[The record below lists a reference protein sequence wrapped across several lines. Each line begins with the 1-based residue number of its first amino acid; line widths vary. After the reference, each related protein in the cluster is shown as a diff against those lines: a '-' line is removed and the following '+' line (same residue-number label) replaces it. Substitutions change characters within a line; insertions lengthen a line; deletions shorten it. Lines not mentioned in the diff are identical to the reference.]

1 MRFLLILV
9 VAIVLFSCGEKK
21 AQSILSPENSDLK
34 VGELVGR
41 KKLTGNSIDTFRL
54 DLGAHAFVF
63 GYAEQH
69 DVDVIVKIFSPDS
82 AKQIA
87 AFDGPARGPE
97 SFKFNADVAGVY
109 TITITPFEKAEGEY
123 SIVLKGAEP
132 LATTPEGRVDQV
144 VRSASGGEE
153 KAPGAAIAVQ
163 RDGKLIYNKGFGY
176 ADLEQNAKIT
186 PTTIFHIASVSK
198 QFTAFAIAMLADQGK
213 LSLDDDIRKYL
224 PEMHDFG
231 TPITIRQL
239 GHHTSGLRDQWSL
252 LMMAGWRLDDV
263 ITYNHILKLVNKQTE
278 LNFKPGDEHLYCN
291 TGFTLMAEI
300 VHRVTKETFS
310 EWCQKNI
317 FVPLQMNNT
326 LFYDDHERV
335 VENRA
340 YSYHMGSKGYQKSV
354 LSYANA
360 GATSLFTTVED
371 LSIWAQNFEKMT
383 VGNQNVMDMMEHKF
397 VLNNGDTI
405 EYAFGQVINKYKGLK
420 AASHGG
426 ADAGYRTF
434 FIRFPEQHMSIS
446 VFSNNA
452 SFPVGGLAFEL
463 ADLYLEKEFKPGPE
477 RQNNNA
483 NNNNNNNNPPAEPP
497 FDPKSVKLTDY
508 TGMFYSP
515 ELDTRYEFVVVNDT
529 LVSHHQRHDDW
540 KLRPTKADQF
550 DINMLGTLDF
560 YREKGK
566 VAGFRASN
574 GRVRNLKFVRQ

>member
-1 MRFLLILV
+1 MTNRLLLILC
-9 VAIVLFSCGEKK
+9 IVTLISCGEKK
-21 AQSILSPENSDLK
+21 PQSRLSSDGSDLK
-34 VGELVGR
+34 VGEVVGR
-41 KKLTGNSIDTFRL
+41 RTLALHTTDSFKLN
-54 DLGAHAFVF
+54 LGAKAFVY
-63 GYAEQH
+63 GYADQH
-69 DVDVIVKIFSPDS
+69 DVDVVVRIFGPDH
-82 AKQIA
+82 AKMA
-87 AFDGPARGPE
+87 EFDGPARGPE
-97 SFKFNADVAGVY
+97 SFKFTTAVEGVH
-109 TITITPFEKAEGEY
+109 TIAISPFENLEGEY
-123 SIVLKGAEP
+123 SVVVSGAEAV
-132 LATTPEGRVDQV
+132 ATDPEGRVDQV
-144 VRSASGGEE
+144 VRAAADGDQ
-153 KAPGAAIAVQ
+153 KAPGVAIAVQ
-163 RDGKLIYNKGFGY
+163 RDGKLIYDKGFGY

-263 ITYNHILKLVNKQTE
+263 ITYNHILKVASKQTE
-278 LNFKPGDEHLYCN
+278 LNFKPGDEHVYCN

-300 VHRVTKETFS
+300 VHRVTKESFS
-310 EWCQKNI
+310 VWCGKNI
-317 FVPLQMNNT
+317 FDPLGMKNT

-340 YSYHMGSKGYQKSV
+340 YSYHRGSNGYQKSV

-371 LSIWAQNFEKMT
+371 LSLWAQNFEKMT
-383 VGNQNVMDMMEHKF
+383 VGNQNIMNTMEHKF
-397 VLNNGDTI
+397 VLNNGDSI
-405 EYAFGQVINKYKGLK
+405 DYAFGQAVNKYKGLK
-420 AASHGG
+420 AVSHGG
-426 ADAGYRTF
+426 ADAGYRSF
-434 FIRFPEQHMSIS
+434 FIRFPEQHFSIA

-463 ADLYLEKEFKPGPE
+463 ADLYLEKEFKPEQPPQE
-477 RQNNNA
+477 TPPPS
-483 NNNNNNNNPPAEPP
+483 NNNNQSDETP
-497 FDPKSVKLTDY
+497 FDPKSVNLSDY
-508 TGMFYSP
+508 TGFFYSP

-529 LVSHHQRHDDW
+529 LVSHHQRHDNW
-540 KLRPTKADQF
+540 KLRGTKVDQF
-550 DINMLGTLDF
+550 NINILGTLDF

-574 GRVRNLKFVRQ
+574 GRVRNLKFVKQ

>member
-1 MRFLLILV
+1 MISRLFLLTC
-9 VAIVLFSCGEKK
+9 VAILFSCGEKK
-21 AQSILSPENSDLK
+21 PQSILTPERSDLK

-41 KKLTGNSIDTFRL
+41 KKLTGNSVDTFKL
-54 DLGAHAFVF
+54 DLGANAFVYGF
-63 GYAEQH
+63 ADQH
-69 DVDVIVKIFSPDS
+69 DVDVVVKIFSPDS
-82 AKQIA
+82 AKKIA
-87 AFDGPARGPE
+87 EFDGPARGPE
-97 SFKFNADVAGVY
+97 SFKFNGDVAGVY
-109 TITITPFEKAEGEY
+109 TITIQPFEKAEGEY
-123 SIVLKGAEP
+123 SIMLKGAEP
-132 LATTPEGRVDQV
+132 LATEPGTRVDQV

-153 KAPGAAIAVQ
+153 KAPGVAIAVQ
-163 RDGKLIYNKGFGY
+163 RDGKLVYSKGFGY
-176 ADLEQNAKIT
+176 ADLEQDTKIT

-213 LSLDDDIRKYL
+213 ISLDDDIRKYL

-263 ITYNHILKLVNKQTE
+263 ITYNHILKLLRKQTE
-278 LNFKPGDEHLYCN
+278 LNYKPGDEHLYSN

-300 VHRVTKETFS
+300 VHRVTKKPFS
-310 EWCQKNI
+310 EWCQENI
-317 FVPLQMNNT
+317 FVPLNMKNT

-340 YSYHMGSKGYQKSV
+340 YSYHMGSNGYKKSV

-371 LSIWAQNFEKMT
+371 LSLWAQNFEKMT
-383 VGNQNVMDMMEHKF
+383 VGNQNVMDMMEHRY

-405 EYAFGQVINKYKGLK
+405 DYAFGQVINKYKGLK

-434 FIRFPEQHMSIS
+434 FIRFPEQHVSIS

-463 ADLYLEKEFKPGPE
+463 ADLYLKDELKPEPG
-477 RQNNNA
+477 NNNA
-483 NNNNNNNNPPAEPP
+483 QNNNNNQSNEPP
-497 FDPKSVKLTDY
+497 FDPKAVKLSDY
-508 TGMFYSP
+508 AGSFYSP
-515 ELDTRYEFVVVNDT
+515 ELETRYEFVVVNDT

-550 DINMLGTLDF
+550 NVTILGDLDF

-566 VAGFRASN
+566 IAGFRASN
-574 GRVRNLKFVRQ
+574 GRVRNLNFVKQ

>member
-1 MRFLLILV
+1 VTLI
-9 VAIVLFSCGEKK
+9 SCGEKK
-21 AQSILSPENSDLK
+21 SQSALSADNSDLN

-41 KKLTGNSIDTFRL
+41 KKLTAGVADTFRL
-54 DLGAHAFVF
+54 NLGAKAFVY
-63 GYAEQH
+63 GYADQH
-69 DVDVIVKIFSPDS
+69 DVDVVVQVFSPDS
-82 AKQIA
+82 LKKIA
-87 AFDGPARGPE
+87 EFDSPARGPE
-97 SFKFNADVAGVY
+97 PFKFSTDNEGIY
-109 TITITPFEKAEGEY
+109 TITIAGFEKAEGEY
-123 SIVLKGAEP
+123 SIMINGAEA
-132 LATTPEGRVDQV
+132 LATDPERRVDQV
-144 VRSASGGEE
+144 VRASASGDE
-153 KAPGAAIAVQ
+153 KAPGVAIAVQ

-176 ADLEQNAKIT
+176 ADLEQNTKIT

-263 ITYNHILKLVNKQTE
+263 ITYNHILKVVRKQTE

-300 VHRVTKETFS
+300 VHRVTKEPFS
-310 EWCQKNI
+310 VWCEKNI
-317 FVPLQMNNT
+317 FVPLEMKNT

-340 YSYHMGSKGYQKSV
+340 YSYHRGSRGFQKSV

-371 LSIWAQNFEKMT
+371 LSLWAQNFEKMT
-383 VGNQNVMDMMEHKF
+383 VGNQNVMNMMEQKYI
-397 VLNNGDTI
+397 LNNGDSIT
-405 EYAFGQVINKYKGLK
+405 YAFGQDVNKYKGLK
-420 AASHGG
+420 AAAHGG

-434 FIRFPEQHMSIS
+434 FIRFPEQHFSIS

-463 ADLYLEKEFKPGPE
+463 ADLYLEKEFKPEPPS
-477 RQNNNA
+477 QDPPNNNQSNDA
-483 NNNNNNNNPPAEPP
+483 P
-497 FDPKSVKLTDY
+497 FDPKSVNLSDY
-508 TGMFYSP
+508 TGSFYSP
-515 ELDTRYEFVVVNDT
+515 ELETKYEFVVVNDT

-540 KLRPTKADQF
+540 KLRATKADQF
-550 DINMLGTLDF
+550 NINILGNLDF

-566 VAGFRASN
+566 IAGFLASN
-574 GRVRNLKFVRQ
+574 GRVRNLKFIKQ

>member
-1 MRFLLILV
+1 
-9 VAIVLFSCGEKK
+9 
-21 AQSILSPENSDLK
+21 

-41 KKLTGNSIDTFRL
+41 RTLTGGSADTFRL
-54 DLGAHAFVF
+54 NLGAGAFVY

-69 DVDVIVKIFSPDS
+69 DVDVVVRIFSPDS
-82 AKQIA
+82 AKKIA
-87 AFDGPARGPE
+87 EFDDPARGPE
-97 SFKFNADVAGVY
+97 TFKFTTGAEGIY
-109 TITITPFEKAEGEY
+109 TITVSPFETGHGEY
-123 SIVLKGAEP
+123 SIVVNGAEE
-132 LATTPEGRVDQV
+132 LATEPGARVDQV
-144 VRSASGGEE
+144 VKAASGGEE
-153 KAPGAAIAVQ
+153 KAPGVAIAVQ
-163 RDGKLIYNKGFGY
+163 RDGKLIYDKGFGY

-198 QFTAFAIAMLADQGK
+198 QFTAFAIAMLADQGRI
-213 LSLDDDIRKYL
+213 SLDDDIRKYL
-224 PEMHDFG
+224 PELHDFG

-263 ITYNHILKLVNKQTE
+263 ITYNHILKVVSKQTD
-278 LNFKPGDEHLYCN
+278 LNFNPGDEHLYCN

-300 VHRVTKETFS
+300 VHRVTKQPFS
-310 EWCQKNI
+310 VWCGKNI
-317 FVPLQMNNT
+317 FDPLGMKNT

-340 YSYHMGSKGYQKSV
+340 YSYHRGSTGFQKSV

-371 LSIWAQNFEKMT
+371 LSLWAQNFEKMT
-383 VGNQNVMDMMEHKF
+383 VGNQNVMNTMEHKF

-405 EYAFGQVINKYKGLK
+405 EYAFGQVVNKYKGLK
-420 AASHGG
+420 AVSHGG

-434 FIRFPEQHMSIS
+434 FIRFPEQHFSIS
-446 VFSNNA
+446 IFSNNA

-463 ADLYLEKEFKPGPE
+463 AELYLQKDFKPEPPRE
-477 RQNNNA
+477 NNPPPA
-483 NNNNNNNNPPAEPP
+483 NNNNQAQAGETP
-497 FDPKSVKLTDY
+497 FDPKSVNLSDY
-508 TGMFYSP
+508 TGSFYSP

-529 LVSHHQRHDDW
+529 LVSHHQRHDNW
-540 KLRPTKADQF
+540 KLRATKPDQF
-550 DINMLGTLDF
+550 NITILGNLDF

-574 GRVRNLKFVRQ
+574 GRVRNLKFVKQ